1 MQLPD
6 LRHPRSMQTLFAASA
21 IMLAVSLTASA
32 LNVAAV
38 LSAPLGSPV
47 TVPNLVGF
55 EGYLTDGEGDP
66 LPDDTYDLTFRVYAV
81 AVDGTALYTETQTIT
96 TAGGLYS
103 ALIGAVTTLPANL
116 FDGER
121 WIGVTV
127 DQDDELTPR
136 TRVASVPFALNAENA
151 NTAGSAESAEAV
163 AWAGVTGKPA
173 GFADGIDNDSGG
185 DITGVGAGTGLAG
198 GGASGSVTLSADT
211 SYLQRRVSSSC
222 SAGNYLRVINSDGT
236 VTCGADADSGGD
248 VTGVTAGYGLSGGG
262 TSGNVTLAVVSTT
275 VQSRVTGACGAGQY
289 MQSIAQAGTVT
300 CGGLS
305 GYVFVP
311 LTSPWTS
318 TSWDGDA
325 KNTGTYTIDVSSF
338 SGAPGTTASI
348 KAYYV
353 RILGNW
359 SSAGGGATFFG
370 LKRLTGDSFHSLAVW
385 ALVANA
391 NEDGSGIVTADTNG
405 DFIAEIS
412 GANAASAWIQIWG
425 YYQ

>member
-1 MQLPD
+1 MLT
-6 LRHPRSMQTLFAASA
+6 LSPRTVQKLFVTSSVLLIISIALS
-21 IMLAVSLTASA
+21 V
-32 LNVAAV
+32 LNVASV
-38 LSAPLGSPV
+38 LSAPLRTTV
-47 TVPNLVGF
+47 TVPNEVGF
-55 EGYLTDGEGDP
+55 EGYLAGGEGDP
-66 LPDDTYDLTFRVYAV
+66 LPDDAYELTFRVYTAG
-81 AVDGTALYTETQTIT
+81 VDGTVLYTETQTIT
-96 TAGGLYS
+96 TTNGLYS
-103 ALIGAVTTLPANL
+103 ALIGSVTPLPANL

-173 GFADGIDNDSGG
+173 GFADDIDNDSGG

-211 SYLQRRVSSSC
+211 SYLQRRVSSAC
-222 SAGNYLRVINSDGT
+222 SAGNYIRVINSDGT
-236 VTCGADADSGGD
+236 VTCGADANSGGD
-248 VTGVTAGYGLSGGG
+248 ITAVTAGYGVSGGG
-262 TSGNVTLAVVSTT
+262 TSGNVTLAVDSAT
-275 VQSRVTGACGAGQY
+275 VQSRVTGTCGAGQY

-325 KNTGTYTIDVSSF
+325 KNTGTYTIDVSGF
-338 SGAPGTTASI
+338 SGAPGSTASI